1 MKRIVDRFYHKC
13 AIEYPLASFSS
24 YKLLIG
30 SFEFTMKP
38 VEILLVTQGI
48 VTSGDRLFI
57 RDQYVQNM
65 M

>member
-1 MKRIVDRFYHKC
+1 MKRIVDRFYYKC
-13 AIEYPLASFSS
+13 AIEYALASFSS